1 MNLNRSIV
9 LLLTLVMM
17 FAAARLF
24 SQDKQF
30 SREFLTFSGN
40 NDQSFLLFTKNDSL
54 QKSQTEDEPL
64 QGASAP
70 ERKGKSYYILFS
82 LLLPGT
88 GEWAMGHKTLGKT
101 FLGVDAFLWL
111 TYFGTQQYTTVLQ
124 RDLETY
130 AAVHAGVNTAGKDDQ
145 YWIDVGSTLSI
156 YEFNEQK
163 LRERDLEAVYPEGT
177 DYDWVWESENN
188 RIDYVEK
195 RFDRLDWKR
204 YTNWMVGALVL
215 NRIISAVD
223 VFRLIQKE
231 KSAEQEARRS
241 HFHVKYAYNRSEG
254 EVFKLNLTIQF

>member
-1 MNLNRSIV
+1 MKLNRSIV
-9 LLLTLVMM
+9 LFLTLLLI
-17 FAAARLF
+17 FATTRLF
-24 SQDKQF
+24 SQESQF
-30 SREFLTFSGN
+30 SRESLAFSGN
-40 NDQSFLLFTKNDSL
+40 KDHSLLPFAKNDSFL
-54 QKSQTEDEPL
+54 KSQPEDELL
-64 QGASAP
+64 QGAS
-70 ERKGKSYYILFS
+70 ERKGKPYYILFS

-101 FLGVDAFLWL
+101 FLGVDAVLWL
-111 TYFGTQQYTTVLQ
+111 TYFGTQQYTNVLQ

-130 AAVHAGVNTAGKDDQ
+130 AAVHAGVNTSNKNDQ

-177 DYDWVWESENN
+177 HYDWVWESENN
-188 RIDYVEK
+188 RRDYVEK

-204 YTNWMVGALVL
+204 YTNWMIGALVL

-241 HFHVKYAYNRSEG
+241 YFHVKYAYNRSEG
-254 EVFKLNLTIQF
+254 EVFKLNLTMQF